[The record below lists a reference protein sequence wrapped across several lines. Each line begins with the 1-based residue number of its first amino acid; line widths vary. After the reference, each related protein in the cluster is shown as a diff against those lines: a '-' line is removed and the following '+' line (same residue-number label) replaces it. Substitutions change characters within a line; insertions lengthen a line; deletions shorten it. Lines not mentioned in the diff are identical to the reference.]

1 MALVPEEPAAPAEP
15 AAPGRAPGWVDTPI
29 GPVAKRLCLGMT
41 VVPYTTVVVFDEQGE
56 YHNVDFVDLS
66 RTSGG
71 SGYSLFSWLW
81 EPLGFTKKQW
91 ANSKPWQLPLMRELK
106 EAVSG
111 RRVKRNRQGHFVDG
125 HGNMTPKVIA
135 ASVRGRPLKVLNDPR
150 KIMVNL
156 VESEDTLAWF
166 VKELLGDL
174 RRGADDPGDQLVA
187 AAGSAED
194 APGEV
199 PGQLGDTAAG
209 SAKDVPGDQ
218 LVPSPGE
225 LLEKTL
231 RSLREQAKPTG
242 RSVCFDKA
250 HNRFKVSAKGSPPQ
264 YTLVRGWAKLMK
276 QGGTVFAM
284 EVALAEASASVLE
297 KWGSGE
303 QVANG
308 AASGAEE
315 VDGNKSL
322 EESD

>member
-29 GPVAKRLCLGMT
+29 GPVAKRLCLGMH
-41 VVPYTTVVVFDEQGE
+41 VVPYTTVLVFDEQGE

-125 HGNMTPKVIA
+125 EGNMIPKVIA

-187 AAGSAED
+187 AAGSAD
-194 APGEV
+194 
-199 PGQLGDTAAG
+199 G
-209 SAKDVPGDQ
+209 SQ
-218 LVPSPGE
+218 SHELVQ
-225 LLEKTL
+225 KTL
-231 RSLREQAKPTG
+231 AFLRKQIAG
-242 RSVCFDKA
+242 RSVCFDRA
-250 HNRFKVSAKGSPPQ
+250 HNRFKVRAKGSPPQ
-264 YTLVRGWAKLMK
+264 YTLVKGWAKLVK
-276 QGGTVFAM
+276 QGGSVLDM
-284 EVALAEASASVLE
+284 EAALAEASASVLE
-297 KWGSGE
+297 KCGPGE
-303 QVANG
+303 Q
-308 AASGAEE
+308 AAPGDEK
-315 VDGNKSL
+315 VDGNKSPDA
-322 EESD
+322 EQSDDTA